1 MRNLKRALSLLLS
14 SAMVLGMLVMG
25 SSAASYTDVTSTHNE
40 EAIEVMK
47 AVSVMV
53 GDENGNFNPDKTVT
67 RAEMAAIMANLLNL
81 DYDYYTG
88 AKTSFTDVPEWA
100 SKYVAACQANGII
113 AGYNST
119 TYGANDTVT
128 AAQAGLMMMKAL
140 GYFQYQGD
148 FEQDWQLATI
158 KQASK
163 INLYD
168 GVNSNATDA
177 LTRNQVAQLAL
188 NTLEATMVDFTG
200 ELGTEVKLPDGTT
213 IQMNY
218 RSEYSNRA
226 AKGGYDYTTT
236 AGTDD
241 NTLQLAEELYG
252 NDLKKTA
259 TSDNFGRA
267 ADQWKYKTVTVGTY
281 SDKADATYTSKVS
294 RADLYNLVGKSV
306 YDDLTKSQN
315 PSTLTVTVD
324 GKSIAS
330 PNVTDYIDKNNTA
343 SIGNPAATGNS
354 SSVEVY
360 IDNDT
365 NDVDIVIVNTY
376 LMKASDDYNSKNESV
391 AANLVGTIGVSLKA
405 GETPIS
411 SDDFAVKN
419 VKEDDYLLVT
429 LAGSTDSNKEIQ
441 SVEPATVI
449 TGTVN
454 SYSVGNNVTID
465 GTKYEYS
472 FSAPTDSGHDKN
484 VSFEIGEQTTVIV
497 DNNGYIMYVD
507 EATVAANKYVYIAE
521 IGSQGAFTSQ
531 DYVGDAYF
539 MDGTHKTI
547 NLKNKFSD
555 DSSVTKNT
563 TGAWYAYTVNSSEVY
578 TLTKLTAGSAENNTG
593 SVTST
598 TAGTLV
604 KNGNVTIGID
614 KGTGTAIKANNST
627 VFVVVDDD
635 DNVAVYTG
643 VSKVPTIKANTGKT
657 VTANYVVSSN
667 SAFAK
672 YVFIDASDAKIDDAT
687 TTSSDFVYLLK
698 YDSTNKDADK
708 NDYYTYKAIVNGE
721 EKTINLGE
729 NFSNSETC
737 FTLYT
742 DVKYDEN
749 GYVDSMNVVDS
760 NDDYSQVTLSGGSAS
775 GIGYEDGI
783 LTTWKDNFVVD
794 QNCKIYL
801 IAADNNVKV
810 DAGKSYEVS
819 ANISANT
826 LYTMLKGYKLTGNYF
841 AQVNDDTN
849 TLTTLYVYI
858 SATAAI

>member
-391 AANLVGTIGVSLKA
+391 AANLVGTVGVSLKA

-454 SYSVGNNVTID
+454 S
-465 GTKYEYS
+465 
-472 FSAPTDSGHDKN
+472 
-484 VSFEIGEQTTVIV
+484 
-497 DNNGYIMYVD
+497 
-507 EATVAANKYVYIAE
+507 
-521 IGSQGAFTSQ
+521 
-531 DYVGDAYF
+531 
-539 MDGTHKTI
+539 
-547 NLKNKFSD
+547 
-555 DSSVTKNT
+555 
-563 TGAWYAYTVNSSEVY
+563 
-578 TLTKLTAGSAENNTG
+578 
-593 SVTST
+593 
-598 TAGTLV
+598 
-604 KNGNVTIGID
+604 
-614 KGTGTAIKANNST
+614 
-627 VFVVVDDD
+627 
-635 DNVAVYTG
+635 
-643 VSKVPTIKANTGKT
+643 
-657 VTANYVVSSN
+657 
-667 SAFAK
+667 
-672 YVFIDASDAKIDDAT
+672 
-687 TTSSDFVYLLK
+687 
-698 YDSTNKDADK
+698 
-708 NDYYTYKAIVNGE
+708 
-721 EKTINLGE
+721 
-729 NFSNSETC
+729 
-737 FTLYT
+737 
-742 DVKYDEN
+742 
-749 GYVDSMNVVDS
+749 
-760 NDDYSQVTLSGGSAS
+760 
-775 GIGYEDGI
+775 
-783 LTTWKDNFVVD
+783 
-794 QNCKIYL
+794 
-801 IAADNNVKV
+801 
-810 DAGKSYEVS
+810 
-819 ANISANT
+819 
-826 LYTMLKGYKLTGNYF
+826 
-841 AQVNDDTN
+841 
-849 TLTTLYVYI
+849 
-858 SATAAI
+858 